1 MGRRAISVPFFKWGR
16 LSAPAELRCQQL
28 SGHIPQAATLTC
40 MVLRNRRRC
49 DHGTRNGLLRTVSQL
64 ALRRKTFRKFSPRD
78 QHGPR
83 RRLRTAIAIAEVPVK
98 VGYRASGLSLTA
110 VDATWRA
117 ASVRRS
123 HSRLRRRRRRR
134 RCFSSRRGPRLT
146 GIQVQL
152 KGELRS
158 GSSLGS
164 PCRSPLAGPLGNPAG
179 HPRGRGLHC
188 HE

>member
-28 SGHIPQAATLTC
+28 SGRIPQAATLTC

-49 DHGTRNGLLRTVSQL
+49 DHGTSNGLLRTVSQL
-64 ALRRKTFRKFSPRD
+64 ASSRKTFRKVYPRD

-83 RRLRTAIAIAEVPVK
+83 RRLRTASAIAEVPVK

-110 VDATWRA
+110 VDATWHA
-117 ASVRRS
+117 ASVLRS
-123 HSRLRRRRRRR
+123 HPRLRRRRRRR
-134 RCFSSRRGPRLT
+134 RCFSSRRGPSLRL
-146 GIQVQL
+146 IQL
-152 KGELRS
+152 KGEPRS
-158 GSSLGS
+158 GSSWGS
-164 PCRSPLAGPLGNPAG
+164 PCRSPGPLGNPAG